1 MTPLRSL
8 WKPLT
13 GPREALGNLSEPPIE
28 APQKSDA
35 TDARRRNCSRP
46 RHGSDAQQTPT
57 YGFTE
62 HAQASSVRLPRTR
75 DIDALARW
83 QGIPAASGILLC
95 IECPPRLNR
104 RRKATTTQEAL
115 RHHREFDGEP
125 TPAGDRRNRAE
136 PESASRN
143 ILAPRDGSLEKH
155 QKMKNAKIYLCL
167 CLFFSPD
174 PGHRS
179 PVLLIMMSIQSETN
193 SILL

>member
-1 MTPLRSL
+1 METLNRPPR
-8 WKPLT
+8 
-13 GPREALGNLSEPPIE
+13 GPREPFRTPVE

-95 IECPPRLNR
+95 IECLPRLNR

-115 RHHREFDGEP
+115 RHHREFHGEP
-125 TPAGDRRNRAE
+125 TPAGDRRNRTE

-174 PGHRS
+174 
-179 PVLLIMMSIQSETN
+179 LQ
-193 SILL
+193 